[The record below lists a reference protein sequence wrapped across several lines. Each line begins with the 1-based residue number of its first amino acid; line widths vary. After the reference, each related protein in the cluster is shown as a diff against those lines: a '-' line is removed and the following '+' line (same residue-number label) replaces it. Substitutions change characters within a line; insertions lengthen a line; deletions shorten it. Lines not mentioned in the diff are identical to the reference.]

1 MWAII
6 NFLDVVLLPFRQS
19 PPPFHPVLCSH
30 MLADSTES
38 LTLWLWVGFEALKGD
53 HSVAKKGSRGGGLF
67 PPVSYFPGGCGLATM
82 L

>member
-19 PPPFHPVLCSH
+19 PPPFRPVLWSH

-53 HSVAKKGSRGGGLF
+53 HSVAKKGSQGGLF
-67 PPVSYFPGGCGLATM
+67 PPVSYFPGGCGLAT
-82 L
+82 LL